1 MEIDNMSIIK
11 AHTRRAVLESP
22 DMPDIRL
29 MIGYTEDL
37 QSIALQ
43 IPQTKIPKTVAKS
56 VKHISE
62 SMDNDSLMEAIANG
76 EISIND
82 VSTNIGML
90 NEKLKLTGGGV

>member
-1 MEIDNMSIIK
+1 MEVDNMGIIK
-11 AHTRRAVLESP
+11 AHTRKAILEMP
-22 DMPDIRL
+22 DMPDLRL

-43 IPQTKIPKTVAKS
+43 VPQTRIPKTVAKS
-56 VKHISE
+56 VKQISD
-62 SMDNDSLMEAIANG
+62 SMDNDSLMRAIADG

>member
-1 MEIDNMSIIK
+1 MEVDNMSIIK

-22 DMPDIRL
+22 EMPDIRL

-43 IPQTKIPKTVAKS
+43 IPQTRIPKTVAKS
-56 VKHISE
+56 VKQISE
-62 SMDNDSLMEAIANG
+62 SMDNDSLMKAIANG

>member
-1 MEIDNMSIIK
+1 MEVDNMGIIK
-11 AHTRRAVLESP
+11 AHTRKAVLESP

-29 MIGYTEDL
+29 MVGYTEDL
-37 QSIALQ
+37 QSIALE
-43 IPQTKIPKTVAKS
+43 IPQTRIPKTIAKS
-56 VKHISE
+56 VKQISD
-62 SMDNDSLMEAIANG
+62 SMDNDTLIHAIADG

>member
-1 MEIDNMSIIK
+1 MEVDNMSIIK
-11 AHTRRAVLESP
+11 AHTRKAVLEMP
-22 DMPDIRL
+22 DMPDLRL

-43 IPQTKIPKTVAKS
+43 VPQTRIPKTVAKS
-56 VKHISE
+56 VKQISD
-62 SMDNDSLMEAIANG
+62 SMDNDSLMRAIANG